1 MATVFSISSR
11 TTLLALCLCAPL
23 TSAFAEGGGG
33 GGGGDGGG
41 GSDRWAQPQVFARP
55 PVPAPGARPYAETTL
70 PDGTRIRSTGLGLG
84 NHRVT
89 TTTPDGVRVSGN
101 RPRRA
106 FNKPNGNKTV
116 FNRETGITSTY
127 TMNPDGSRT
136 GVHVDRWGNRSVS
149 TSWPRN

>member
-1 MATVFSISSR
+1 MAMISTPR
-11 TTLLALCLCAPL
+11 TLRLSLFALVLSSPFTFALA
-23 TSAFAEGGGG
+23 SEGGGG
-33 GGGGDGGG
+33 SGGGGD
-41 GSDRWAQPQVFARP
+41 DRWAQPQVFARP
-55 PVPAPGARPYAETTL
+55 PQAPPGARPFAESTL

-89 TTTPDGVRVSGN
+89 TTTPDGVRASGN

-116 FNRETGITSTY
+116 YNSQTGITSTY
-127 TMNPDGSRT
+127 TTNPDGSRT
-136 GVHVDRWGNRSVS
+136 GVHVDRQGNRSVS